1 MPQLKK
7 PNIFISHSSKD
18 NNAVAELVDDL
29 WAAGLTVWV
38 DFDEIKNGQQ
48 WLDCIQSAMDE
59 CAVVV
64 VVLSRVSRS
73 AEWVMREILYT
84 MQLRKPLLIARI
96 EDVPLPLILV
106 DRQYSDFSQHYEDG
120 LANLLGALKSPL
132 ANPTEKME
140 LQPLPD
146 NVSQYPNEDN
156 FFAYLEQMDN
166 GETMAI
172 VARDLY
178 DWLTKVADS
187 VEFSGEFRPAFHAKI
202 ELDEKAVTIFSL
214 LSYLRNPAVQIPFDH
229 LAKYAPYSDST
240 ERLSLL
246 HRLEK
251 LLPADDSFEKSRAD
265 RRPTIPLD
273 YLLGEAERLEQ
284 LKEIVAEIIQRM
296 RE

>member
-7 PNIFISHSSKD
+7 PYIFISHSSKD

-29 WAAGLTVWV
+29 QAAGLIVWV
-38 DFDEIKNGQQ
+38 DFDKIENGQH
-48 WLDCIQSAMDE
+48 WLERIQIAMDD

-73 AEWVMREILYT
+73 AEWVMREVLYT

-106 DRQYSDFSQHYEDG
+106 DRQYSDFSQNHEDG
-120 LANLLGALKSPL
+120 LANLLEALKTPL
-132 ANPTEKME
+132 ANPTKNSESK
-140 LQPLPD
+140 PLPEA
-146 NVSQYPNEDN
+146 VSQYPNEDN
-156 FFAYLEQMDN
+156 FFAYLKQMDN
-166 GETMAI
+166 GEDMAI

-178 DWLTKVADS
+178 DWLKKVVDTL
-187 VEFSGEFRPAFHAKI
+187 EFSGQFRPAFHAKI
-202 ELDEKAVTIFSL
+202 RLGDKEITVFSL
-214 LSYLRNPAVQIPFDH
+214 LSYLRNPAIQIPFDH
-229 LAKYAPYSDST
+229 LGKYAPYSDNI
-240 ERLSLL
+240 ERLNLL

-251 LLPADDSFEKSRAD
+251 ILPEDNTFEESRAN

-273 YLLGEAERLEQ
+273 YLLGDAERLEQ
-284 LKEIVAEIIQRM
+284 LKDIVTEIMQRL